1 MSEADYDTLLKS
13 SDDENGYQK
22 LLEFEK
28 LAANLTGKS
37 LIRDDNKL
45 HEIASLSE
53 ITNNDSIKL
62 GNETENAINPD
73 CDEIDTKIQEFES
86 LAKSMNDRKEASK
99 ANYEEDNKIK
109 IEIDGEDRDFKVL
122 ADSVDSSADNNEEA
136 AKIESKTINVDANVF
151 MMDGKLFKYES
162 KGRSCKFCGKEVASQ
177 RILFHHINKEHKGI
191 EH

>member
-45 HEIASLSE
+45 HEIASPSE

-73 CDEIDTKIQEFES
+73 CDEIDTKIP
-86 LAKSMNDRKEASK
+86 
-99 ANYEEDNKIK
+99 
-109 IEIDGEDRDFKVL
+109 
-122 ADSVDSSADNNEEA
+122 
-136 AKIESKTINVDANVF
+136 
-151 MMDGKLFKYES
+151 
-162 KGRSCKFCGKEVASQ
+162 
-177 RILFHHINKEHKGI
+177 
-191 EH
+191 